1 MSSGYQEWRGVV
13 LLGSN
18 ETQGENRHGDKLNL
32 ELGSEEGELE
42 LELSRWPWRWVDG
55 KEEMALMWLK

>member
-32 ELGSEEGELE
+32 ELVE
-42 LELSRWPWRWVDG
+42 
-55 KEEMALMWLK
+55 